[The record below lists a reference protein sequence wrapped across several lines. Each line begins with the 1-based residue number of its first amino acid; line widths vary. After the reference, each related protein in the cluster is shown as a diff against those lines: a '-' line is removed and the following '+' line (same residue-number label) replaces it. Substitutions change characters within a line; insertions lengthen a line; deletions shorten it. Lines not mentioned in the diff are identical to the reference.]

1 MSNVEY
7 MMKVINNVVFAQLD
21 IVTSGTCYD
30 EGIELFR
37 TNSKGEKIG
46 EYNHD
51 LDFEDLCNIAKELME
66 ERKLRNLS
74 DKERGEYQGFDVKV
88 IYEGGGRT
96 HFEIDQD
103 GQVSREYDEWKG
115 HDIPEDIEW

>member
-46 EYNHD
+46 EYTIYNATGF
-51 LDFEDLCNIAKELME
+51 LGAL
-66 ERKLRNLS
+66 ERDCL
-74 DKERGEYQGFDVKV
+74 
-88 IYEGGGRT
+88 
-96 HFEIDQD
+96 
-103 GQVSREYDEWKG
+103 
-115 HDIPEDIEW
+115 